1 MPDKTRHLI
10 ADLGATCHMFWTEG
24 MRPGKREL
32 VNTLGGVT
40 KGVGTNKASATII
53 SDDLRIIDLHFE
65 YAITSPE
72 FTENLLSLMQ
82 LMGLRTL
89 SLE

>member
-1 MPDKTRHLI
+1 
-10 ADLGATCHMFWTEG
+10 

-72 FTENLLSLMQ
+72 FTENLDTRSTRAAQRQGRNARESGPGVLSN
-82 LMGLRTL
+82 
-89 SLE
+89 